1 MFKIIGFG
9 FLMLWS
15 VGFIAPFTFFGFIQ
29 IFLATALLNYLLRKI
44 ASLKI
49 SIKNRKAAKT
59 IGTSLK
65 SSDNTVQIKS
75 FNF

>member
-15 VGFIAPFTFFGFIQ
+15 VGFIAPFTLFGFIQ
-29 IFLATALLNYLLRKI
+29 IFLATALLDYLLRKI

-49 SIKNRKAAKT
+49 SIRNRKAAKNNRNQF
-59 IGTSLK
+59 K
-65 SSDNTVQIKS
+65 KFRQCYSDKN
-75 FNF
+75 FNY